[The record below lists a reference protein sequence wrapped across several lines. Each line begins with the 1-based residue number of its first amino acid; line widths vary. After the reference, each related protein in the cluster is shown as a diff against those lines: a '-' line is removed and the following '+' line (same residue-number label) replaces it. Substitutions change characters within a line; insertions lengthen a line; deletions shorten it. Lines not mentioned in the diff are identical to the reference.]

1 MILATILIYLS
12 IAYFMCQF
20 ALSRRRRPDVLPAP
34 EDLFFVFVV
43 PCLNEEHVIC
53 ATLDGLLALPGE
65 NYGILVVD
73 DGSDDLTA
81 ELVRP
86 YEGPRVELLR
96 RRLPEAKHG
105 KGAVLNAA
113 YRHLRAST
121 LIADRRRDRVIV
133 AIVDADGRIDHDA
146 LSAVG
151 GYFRDP
157 RTGAVQL
164 SVEIRNAP
172 DNFLAR
178 LQDMEFGTFTEIF
191 QRAREWIGSVGL
203 GGNGQFV
210 RLTALESLGESP
222 WTDCLTEDL
231 DLGIRLLLAGWTN
244 NYCATACVNQQG
256 VTTMRR
262 WLRQRSRWFQ
272 GHMQCWRLI
281 PRIVRSPLPVKTR
294 LDLTWYLVWP
304 TSILLIP
311 IASALIMASIV
322 VLAVIS
328 PQTLLADHGLRL
340 VAMYLFSAGG
350 ASISAFVYWLQGRA
364 SLPKAILLAHA
375 FELYSN
381 LWLVA
386 AWIALWRLA
395 RGKRKWDKTARVLE
409 TPRVPYVEPRSTG

>member
-12 IAYFMCQF
+12 IAYFVCQF

-34 EDLFFVFVV
+34 DDLFFVFVV
-43 PCLNEEHVIC
+43 PCLNEENVIC

-86 YEGPRVELLR
+86 YEGPRVQLLR
-96 RRLPEAKHG
+96 REPPDAQQG

-113 YRHLRAST
+113 YRHLRTST
-121 LIADRRRDRVIV
+121 LSADRRRDRIVV
-133 AIVDADGRIDHDA
+133 AIIDADGRIDHDA

-157 RTGAVQL
+157 RAGAVQL

-172 DNFLAR
+172 DNLLAR

-191 QRAREWIGSVGL
+191 QRARQWIGSVGL

-262 WLRQRSRWFQ
+262 WLRQRSRWFH

-281 PRIVRSPLPVKTR
+281 PRIVRSPLPAKTR
-294 LDLTWYLVWP
+294 LDLAWYLIWP
-304 TSILLIP
+304 TSILVIP

-350 ASISAFVYWLQGRA
+350 ASISAFVYWLRGRA

-395 RGKRKWDKTARVLE
+395 RGRRTWDKTARILE
-409 TPRVPYVEPRSTG
+409 TARVPYVEPGPTC